1 MKTDEKHCKNNEKL
15 MKFDEKQCKNNE
27 KIMKRFGSRT
37 STLARGLR
45 PVQVVFP
52 RTRARALA
60 ERLARG
66 LRPIHP
72 GYYNGETQRGNKKGT
87 QREKNGK
94 TKNKKNISI
103 IFNFI

>member
-52 RTRARALA
+52 LTRARKDWP
-60 ERLARG
+60 EDFDPSTRG
-66 LRPIHP
+66 TTT
-72 GYYNGETQRGNKKGT
+72 GKQKGNTTG
-87 QREKNGK
+87 KNGK
-94 TKNKKNISI
+94 TKKNISI
-103 IFNFI
+103 NFNFI

>member
-1 MKTDEKHCKNNEKL
+1 MVKNKGKTQFYEKH
-15 MKFDEKQCKNNE
+15 CKNNE

-52 RTRARALA
+52 RTHARALA

-94 TKNKKNISI
+94 MKKKYIYK
-103 IFNFI
+103 F

>member
-45 PVQVVFP
+45 PWLEDFDP
-52 RTRARALA
+52 YESFFRAR
-60 ERLARG
+60 
-66 LRPIHP
+66 
-72 GYYNGETQRGNKKGT
+72 
-87 QREKNGK
+87 
-94 TKNKKNISI
+94 
-103 IFNFI
+103 

>member
-1 MKTDEKHCKNNEKL
+1 MT
-15 MKFDEKQCKNNE
+15 
-27 KIMKRFGSRT
+27 RFGSRT

-52 RTRARALA
+52 LTRARALA

-94 TKNKKNISI
+94 TKNEKKIISI
-103 IFNFI
+103 NFNFI

>member
-15 MKFDEKQCKNNE
+15 MKFNEKQCKNNE

-37 STLARGLR
+37 ST
-45 PVQVVFP
+45 
-52 RTRARALA
+52 
-60 ERLARG
+60 LARG

-94 TKNKKNISI
+94 MKKNISI
-103 IFNFI
+103 NFNFI